1 MAAYMTLDQRKQIE
15 TCLKLDLNTQDIAD
29 VIGMSERT
37 VRREIKRGTIMLYD
51 TELKE
56 YPCYCP
62 DYAQSLVDEA
72 SKRKGRKC
80 KLADDPDFIE
90 YIENKI
96 INERWSPDVA
106 LGRARL
112 EGKKFKTTICTG
124 TLYNYIKQG
133 RFSRLTTNNL
143 HRKGMTNKRK
153 EQDETEPKKCLEN
166 RRIDERP
173 ETIEERVELGHW
185 EMDCIKSARGQKTGL
200 LTMIERTSRGTLV
213 FKMPS
218 VSQAC
223 VKDVLDS
230 LERKYRYQ
238 FKKIFKSITMDNGSE
253 FIDQDTIETSIYTKK
268 KRTTAYYCHPY
279 RSSERGSNE
288 NVNGMVRRFVK
299 KGVNIAS
306 LSDSFIKKAETWI
319 NNYPRKILDYRTS
332 AELFGMFIQNLS

>member
-15 TCLKLDLNTQDIAD
+15 TCLKLELNTQDIAD

-37 VRREIKRGTIMLYD
+37 VRREIKRGTIMLYN
-51 TELKE
+51 TKLVE
-56 YPCYCP
+56 YSCYCP
-62 DYAQSLVDEA
+62 DYAQTLADEA

-106 LGRARL
+106 LGRARF

-133 RFSRLTTNNL
+133 RFPRLTINDL
-143 HRKGMTNKRK
+143 HRKGMTNKHKTENEVKSRK
-153 EQDETEPKKCLEN
+153 GLGN

-173 ETIEERVELGHW
+173 DKVETRLEWGHW

-200 LTMIERTSRGTLV
+200 LTIIERTSRDTLV
-213 FKMPS
+213 FKLPF

-223 VKDVLDS
+223 VKEVLDS

-306 LSDSFIKKAETWI
+306 LSEQFIKRVESWI
-319 NNYPRKILDYRTS
+319 NNYPRKILGYRTS